1 MAISKETKESRVA
14 QYKELLAASQAI
26 VITQYR
32 GLTMGQMNT
41 LRARLREED
50 AKFQVTKN
58 TLFQIALAEQ
68 GSPTL
73 DDLLVGTTAV
83 GYITGNVPTGVKMI
97 LSFAEESKALD
108 VKGALMGDR
117 VLTAEE
123 VVALSKLPSRDE
135 LLAQLVSRLQGP
147 IYGLV
152 SVLNGPMRGLVYA
165 LKARQ
170 DQLTETAA

>member
-1 MAISKETKESRVA
+1 MAISKETKEARVA

>member
-1 MAISKETKESRVA
+1 LAISKETKEARVA

>member
-1 MAISKETKESRVA
+1 MAISKETKEARVA
-14 QYKELLAASQAI
+14 QYKELLEASQAI

-32 GLTMGQMNT
+32 ALTMGQMND
-41 LRARLREED
+41 LRARLREVD

-83 GYITGNVPTGVKMI
+83 GYITGNVPPGVKVI

-123 VVALSKLPSRDE
+123 VIALSRLPSREE
-135 LLAQLVSRLQGP
+135 LLALLVSRLQSP

-170 DQLTETAA
+170 DQLAEPAA

>member
-1 MAISKETKESRVA
+1 LAISKETKESRVA